1 LVVASTPVPEVL
13 TQSQHARRGR
23 VIDAAIELAREGGY
37 DAVQMRDVS
46 ARAGVALGTVYR
58 YFSSKDHLLSA
69 ALLEWT
75 TRLDA
80 APLARALSNSKGA
93 PVDRLVTVIRRLTS
107 ITAAEPVLFAAF
119 VTAITKPDPAVLDS
133 QAQIQDIVSAVLSP
147 SLDDVDAEVRSGVV
161 RVLTHVW
168 FASLLGWVN
177 GWTAMGQVADELEF
191 AARFLLR
198 DHQGAL

>member
-1 LVVASTPVPEVL
+1 MASNPAPAVL
-13 TQSQHARRGR
+13 TRSQHARRTR
-23 VIDAAIELAREGGY
+23 VIDAAIELAHEGGY

-75 TRLDA
+75 SRLDA
-80 APLARALSNSKGA
+80 GPLARALSSTAGK
-93 PVDRLVTVIRRLTS
+93 PVDRLVTVIRRFTDV
-107 ITAAEPVLFAAF
+107 TATEPVLFAAF
-119 VTAITKPDPAVLDS
+119 VTAITKPDPAVLEF

-147 SLDDVDAEVRSGVV
+147 PLDGVAPDVRDGVV

-191 AARFLLR
+191 AARLLLR
-198 DHQGAL
+198 DA

>member
-1 LVVASTPVPEVL
+1 MASTPVPEVL

-46 ARAGVALGTVYR
+46 ARAEVALGTVYR

-75 TRLDA
+75 TRLDV
-80 APLARALSNSKGA
+80 APLARALSRNTGT
-93 PVDRLVTVIRRLTS
+93 PVDRLVAVLRRFTDV
-107 ITAAEPVLFAAF
+107 TAAEPVLFAAF
-119 VTAITKPDPAVLDS
+119 VTAITKPDPAVLEY
-133 QAQIQDIVSAVLSP
+133 QTQIQDVVRAVLSP
-147 SLDDVDAEVRSGVV
+147 PLADIDPDVRDGVV

-177 GWTAMGQVADELEF
+177 GWTAMGAVENELEF
-191 AARFLLR
+191 AARLLLR
-198 DHQGAL
+198 DV

>member
-1 LVVASTPVPEVL
+1 MASTPVPEVL
-13 TQSQHARRGR
+13 TRSQHARRGR

-46 ARAGVALGTVYR
+46 ARAEVALGTVYR

-80 APLARALSNSKGA
+80 APLARSLASTGT
-93 PVDRLVTVIRRLTS
+93 PVDRLVAVIRGLTS
-107 ITAAEPVLFAAF
+107 VTAAEPVLFAAF
-119 VTAITKPDPAVLDS
+119 VTAITKPDPAVLDN
-133 QAQIQDIVSAVLSP
+133 QAQIQDIVRAVLSP
-147 SLDDVDAEVRSGVV
+147 PLEDIAPDVRDGVV

-191 AARFLLR
+191 AGRLMLR
-198 DHQGAL
+198 GE

>member
-1 LVVASTPVPEVL
+1 MPEEL
-13 TQSQHARRGR
+13 TRSQHARRGR
-23 VIDAAIELAREGGY
+23 VIDAAIDLAREGGY
-37 DAVQMRDVS
+37 EAVQMRDVS
-46 ARAGVALGTVYR
+46 ARAEVALGTVYR

-75 TRLDA
+75 SRIDA
-80 APLARALSNSKGA
+80 APIARALAKTTGA
-93 PVDRLVTVIRRLTS
+93 PVDRLVAVIRRFTTV
-107 ITAAEPVLFAAF
+107 TAAEPVLFAAF

-147 SLDDVDAEVRSGVV
+147 PLEDLDAEVRAGVV

-177 GWTAMGQVADELEF
+177 GWTAIGAVADELEF
-191 AARFLLR
+191 AARMLLR
-198 DHQGAL
+198 DA

>member
-1 LVVASTPVPEVL
+1 MASTPVPEVL
-13 TQSQHARRGR
+13 TRSQHARRGR

-46 ARAGVALGTVYR
+46 ARAEVALGTVYR

-80 APLARALSNSKGA
+80 APLARALSTTGT
-93 PVDRLVTVIRRLTS
+93 PVDRIVAVIRRFTDV
-107 ITAAEPVLFAAF
+107 TAAEPVLFAAF
-119 VTAITKPDPAVLDS
+119 VTAITKPDPAVLES
-133 QAQIQDIVSAVLSP
+133 QAQIQDIVRAVLSP
-147 SLDDVDAEVRSGVV
+147 PLDEVAPDIRDGVV

-177 GWTAMGQVADELEF
+177 GWTAMGAVADELEF
-191 AARFLLR
+191 AARLLLR
-198 DHQGAL
+198 DA

>member
-1 LVVASTPVPEVL
+1 MASTPVPEVL
-13 TQSQHARRGR
+13 TRSQHARRGR
-23 VIDAAIELAREGGY
+23 VIDAAIDLAREGGY

-80 APLARALSNSKGA
+80 APIARALSKNTGT
-93 PVDRLVTVIRRLTS
+93 PVDRIVAVIRRLTEV
-107 ITAAEPVLFAAF
+107 TAAEPVLFAAF
-119 VTAITKPDPAVLDS
+119 VTAITKPDPAVLES
-133 QAQIQDIVSAVLSP
+133 QSQIQDIVRLVLSP
-147 SLDDVDAEVRSGVV
+147 PLDDIDPEVRDGIV

-168 FASLLGWVN
+168 FAALLGWVN
-177 GWTAMGQVADELEF
+177 GWTAMGAVAEELEF
-191 AARFLLR
+191 AARLLLR
-198 DHQGAL
+198 DT

>member
-1 LVVASTPVPEVL
+1 
-13 TQSQHARRGR
+13 

-46 ARAGVALGTVYR
+46 ARAEVALGTVYR

-75 TRLDA
+75 SRIDA
-80 APLARALSNSKGA
+80 APLARALSKSTGA
-93 PVDRLVTVIRRLTS
+93 PVDRLVTVLRRFTDV
-107 ITAAEPVLFAAF
+107 TAAEPVLFAAF
-119 VTAITKPDPAVLDS
+119 VTAITKPDPAVLGS
-133 QAQIQDIVSAVLSP
+133 QEQIQDIVSAVLSP
-147 SLDDVDAEVRSGVV
+147 PLDDIDPEVRAGVV

-191 AARFLLR
+191 AARLLLR
-198 DHQGAL
+198 DA